1 MYPTIRDVASKAQVS
16 FQLAAGVLAGRKY
29 VYASEA
35 TRKRIFDAARE
46 LHYVP
51 NANAGI
57 LRGNA
62 SKIIGVMIDSRA
74 PDSMHGI
81 LAEIEQAADRLG
93 YRILTA
99 QAHDNPER
107 LMSSYRSLKQTGVD
121 GIISFAHDYSHLN
134 CHLDEQLKD
143 DPKIVFALNAPPEQC
158 SSVDVDIAAAMQGVV
173 DHLRSGGYRRTCLIL
188 NKPLGLDSPLT
199 ISCKKRFDGFVS
211 ACPTGEVLYLN
222 ARPDN
227 IEDMERCCRELV
239 RKNVIQRRFDSIIT
253 QNDIFASILMKL
265 FLSDGI
271 RIPQDLGI
279 VGWDNLMFASCLPV
293 TLTSVNCDKKEIAE
307 SILKILMDK
316 IAGNQEPVRIDF
328 PLKLVVR
335 ESTTRNSN
343 LIIEKT

>member
-158 SSVDVDIAAAMQGVV
+158 SAVDVDIAAAMQGAV

-188 NKPLGLDSPLT
+188 NKPLGLDYPLT

-211 ACPTGEVLYLN
+211 ACPDGEVLYLN

-239 RKNVIQRRFDSIIT
+239 RKKLIQSRFDSIIT

-265 FLSDGI
+265 FLSDGM

-279 VGWDNLMFASCLPV
+279 VGWDNLMFGSCLPV